1 MARKL
6 YNFPFLEVLFWS
18 WSAELQF
25 CKAEG
30 SKCQSFVLN
39 PQPLTFFI
47 TQMLLS
53 SLLLTIFIGNF
64 TKEIASS
71 SKQQNK
77 NINNNNVDIINLNAS
92 IFVFKC

>member
-18 WSAELQF
+18 WSVELQF

-47 TQMLLS
+47 TQMLRVVI
-53 SLLLTIFIGNF
+53 TFDNIYWKFYQGDC
-64 TKEIASS
+64 
-71 SKQQNK
+71 KQ
-77 NINNNNVDIINLNAS
+77 
-92 IFVFKC
+92 F